1 MRDEHYYDYL
11 KDVDIPEEEKE
22 ALHRTGEETERKER
36 EKSADVYE
44 YLEHLRIKRIV
55 KNGIAIGLAIVLI
68 GGGILA
74 IRHKGKQDTPVD
86 PYSITEVDN
95 TITLTRYYTVEFG
108 DTLSGI
114 SAETGIPMSR
124 IQNDNDIS
132 DPNMIDMNQRLV
144 LNYQVE
150 EEDIDKYTQVIFVNG
165 QNISDIANIY
175 NTNIST
181 LTTLNP
187 NSIITTNGAITITS
201 DTLVVPN
208 FSATNEYSDGN
219 QNQR

>member
-1 MRDEHYYDYL
+1 MENEEFNLDEELKDVREKREKEEEQRREELYDYL
-11 KDVDIPEEEKE
+11 NKLKV
-22 ALHRTGEETERKER
+22 
-36 EKSADVYE
+36 
-44 YLEHLRIKRIV
+44 KRIAQ
-55 KNGIAIGLAIVLI
+55 NGVAIGLAIVLI

-95 TITLTRYYTVEFG
+95 TVTLTRYYTVEFG

-132 DPNMIDMNQRLV
+132 NPNMIDMNQRLV

-208 FSATNEYSDGN
+208 FSATNEYSEGN

>member
-1 MRDEHYYDYL
+1 MENEEFNLDEEL
-11 KDVDIPEEEKE
+11 KDVREKREKEEEQ
-22 ALHRTGEETERKER
+22 RREEL
-36 EKSADVYE
+36 YE
-44 YLEHLRIKRIV
+44 YLNKLKVKRIAQ
-55 KNGIAIGLAIVLI
+55 NGVAIGLAIVLI
-68 GGGILA
+68 GGSILA

-95 TITLTRYYTVEFG
+95 TVTLTRYYTVEFG

-132 DPNMIDMNQRLV
+132 NPNMIDMNQRLV

-187 NSIITTNGAITITS
+187 NSIITTNGTMTVVS

-208 FSATNEYSDGN
+208 FSATNEYSDGS

>member
-1 MRDEHYYDYL
+1 MENEEFNLDEELKEVREKREKEEEQKREELYDYL
-11 KDVDIPEEEKE
+11 NKLKV
-22 ALHRTGEETERKER
+22 
-36 EKSADVYE
+36 
-44 YLEHLRIKRIV
+44 KRIAQ
-55 KNGIAIGLAIVLI
+55 NGVAIGLAIVLI

-95 TITLTRYYTVEFG
+95 TVTLTRYYTVEFG

-114 SAETGIPMSR
+114 SNETGIPMSR

-132 DPNMIDMNQRLV
+132 NPNMINMNQRLV
-144 LNYQVE
+144 LNYQIE
-150 EEDIDKYTQVIFVNG
+150 EEDLDKYTQVVFVNG

-187 NSIITTNGAITITS
+187 NSIITTNGAMSIVS

-208 FSATNEYSDGN
+208 FNAINEYSSES